1 MGTPGSPAQIKNY
14 QAMYQETQVE
24 LKDLLAKVNTAKSKG
39 VNTPQYRFALNQYYN
54 KQLENL
60 DFLDKLNK
68 AQGKSVNLKTQIDQV
83 KKRIEFLKKAQAQA
97 VKTTS
102 KNVQDQ
108 TDKNIGNMKAQQQTN
123 VANAQGEMKK
133 KMDDYRMALRKWYE
147 GGQKGAQPTPPGPV
161 NLPNVQAPAMNVP
174 ANFMKP
180 MALKE
185 EIRQIVRGILNE
197 GKNPI
202 EVVNYYLKSE
212 PALMKKLFDKD
223 NALLK
228 RLASLDVEYN
238 PEKLEVG
245 KMFPWILNL
254 WKKSDPVILGLVSG
268 KAEASLVNK
277 FKAAQELFNKGSFKK
292 SIGISD
298 VQKFKSAQD
307 FIEKVNTAF
316 IEPTELP
323 AFANY
328 TADEI
333 NKDIKEGI
341 IARTNLSNDNFFV
354 ITPLKKKGAC
364 KYGNVHNKE
373 NQWCTSKV
381 ENNAFDS
388 YKDGILY
395 IFMDK
400 KDDLKSKYQFFYK
413 ERNFQFNDE
422 YNKPFEYEEFFDNNI
437 DIFQKLFPNIVRALE
452 VGAEIEQKNFT
463 QIINYFPKYYKEI
476 FYKNIEKFAKGLLA
490 DLIKINQGKLNP
502 DDYFSGDKMKD
513 LIGFEYDEYTVYE
526 DYITI
531 DADINVI
538 ENGVLQ
544 NYYWANKNGYDGYE
558 FQSDEFD
565 YLYNYIDKEDRP
577 KWVKILK
584 IFDKDFKE
592 SEFDDEG
599 RIRKII
605 EKGAADKYF
614 SNLLNEFASEYEDA
628 INSAQSEWID
638 TVMKTCPFV
647 LGYNYFTFNY
657 LKTVQYCLSKN
668 FTEVESFYEVIEL
681 WMKKEGITDD
691 YYYDYYNNN
700 TDYSK
705 TRKVL
710 SDGID
715 DVIDEI
721 ESDEDFKGLLEN
733 KEKLDKI
740 LKDLKFKKDWQGY
753 FLDTDFAEIRIFQEN
768 FPENKI
774 YIRYTDL
781 KNNEKHS
788 GWISIDD
795 LPKYATVPMM
805 FEIRNQIRKI
815 IKDIF

>member
-1 MGTPGSPAQIKNY
+1 MDLRLEIREIIKN
-14 QAMYQETQVE
+14 
-24 LKDLLAKVNTAKSKG
+24 L
-39 VNTPQYRFALNQYYN
+39 
-54 KQLENL
+54 
-60 DFLDKLNK
+60 
-68 AQGKSVNLKTQIDQV
+68 
-83 KKRIEFLKKAQAQA
+83 
-97 VKTTS
+97 
-102 KNVQDQ
+102 
-108 TDKNIGNMKAQQQTN
+108 
-123 VANAQGEMKK
+123 
-133 KMDDYRMALRKWYE
+133 
-147 GGQKGAQPTPPGPV
+147 
-161 NLPNVQAPAMNVP
+161 
-174 ANFMKP
+174 
-180 MALKE
+180 
-185 EIRQIVRGILNE
+185 LNE

-254 WKKSDPVILGLVSG
+254 WKKGDPVILGLVSG

-400 KDDLKSKYQFFYK
+400 KDDLKSKYQFYYK
-413 ERNFQFNDE
+413 EGNFQFNDE

-463 QIINYFPKYYKEI
+463 QIINYFPKYYREI

-502 DDYFSGDKMKD
+502 EDYFSGDNIEN
-513 LIGFEYDEYTVYE
+513 LIGFEYSDFNVYN
-526 DYITI
+526 DHIVI
-531 DADINVI
+531 DADIDSVDS
-538 ENGVLQ
+538 VLN
-544 NYYWANKNGYDGYE
+544 NYYWAYKSGYDNYE
-558 FQSDEFD
+558 FQDDEFD
-565 YLYNYIDKEDRP
+565 YLHNYIDKEAIP
-577 KWVKILK
+577 KWVKVLK

-592 SEFDDEG
+592 SEFDDDG
-599 RIRKII
+599 KIRKII
-605 EKGAADKYF
+605 ETGAAEKYF
-614 SNLLNEFASEYEDA
+614 SNLLDKFASEYQDA

-638 TVMKTCPFV
+638 TVMKTAPFDM
-647 LGYNYFTFNY
+647 GRDFFNFNY

-668 FTEVESFYEVIEL
+668 FTEVKSFYEVIEL
-681 WMKKEGITDD
+681 WMEKEGISEDN
-691 YYYDYYNNN
+691 YFDYYNNN
-700 TDYSK
+700 VDYSK
-705 TRKVL
+705 ARKIL

-733 KEKLDKI
+733 KEKLDRI
-740 LKDLKFKKDWQGY
+740 LKDLKFEKDWNGY
-753 FLDTDFAEIRIFQEN
+753 YLKTDFAEIRIFRDDL
-768 FPENKI
+768 PENKI
-774 YIRYTDL
+774 YIRYKDL
-781 KNNEKHS
+781 KNNQTHD

-805 FEIRNQIRKI
+805 FEVRSQIRKI